1 MAGSEPRAERRRLQV
16 SATRRTHG
24 LPQRAAS
31 GDVEVEGVSEGT
43 NVEKGHKIKIR
54 SEPLRIYGVHVMA
67 ANSQFDSIEGRSSAL
82 RGIYAALERE
92 VRTETFEDRLRIQK
106 EVYMMRLH
114 PDLEP
119 HLPFDFNMYVRG
131 PYSPDLAK
139 AYYTDAQPVHVD
151 LTRRAADYAREI
163 LGMDTQMLEA
173 MATLVEICNM
183 NSGNPGFTIEDGL
196 RMLVSIKPSL
206 EKIASEA
213 LNTLGSLRK
222 KYELKLPD
230 ACTRSADSR

>member
-1 MAGSEPRAERRRLQV
+1 VVELSDQV
-16 SATRRTHG
+16 G
-24 LPQRAAS
+24 ERAA
-31 GDVEVEGVSEGT
+31 
-43 NVEKGHKIKIR
+43 
-54 SEPLRIYGVHVMA
+54 
-67 ANSQFDSIEGRSSAL
+67 AL
-82 RGIYAALERE
+82 RGIYAALGRE
-92 VRTETFEDRLRIQK
+92 MRTETFEDRLRIQK

-114 PDLEP
+114 PDLKP
-119 HLPFDFNMYVRG
+119 YLPFDFNMYVRG

-139 AYYTDAQPVHVD
+139 AYYTDAQPDRVEVTD
-151 LTRRAADYAREI
+151 SAAEYAHEI

-183 NSGNPGFTIEDGL
+183 NTGNPEFTIEDGL

-230 ACTRSADSR
+230 ACTRRPIPGDFWFLGEDVATL